1 METSMGKMIYGLL
14 TSLDGYIEAPE
25 GVDSR
30 WSGPDEELHLYFNE
44 MQRNLALDIYG
55 RRMYEVMRVWDTY
68 DRDPSIKAFERKFA
82 QLWQQTPKVV
92 VSTTLQ
98 EVGPNARLVGGD
110 VEAAARAL
118 KAQTDGD
125 ISVSGA
131 ELAASFGR
139 WGLIDEYQLFV
150 YPSVVGGGK
159 PYFAHG
165 APLNLKPLGTERLPN
180 DVVLLRYA
188 PA

>member
-1 METSMGKMIYGLL
+1 MGRIIYGML
-14 TSLDGYIEAPE
+14 TSLDGYIEGAA
-25 GVDSR
+25 GASQ
-30 WSGPDEELHLYFNE
+30 WSGPKEELHRYFNE
-44 MQRNLALDIYG
+44 MQRNIALDIYG

-68 DRDPSIKAFERKFA
+68 DRDPSITDFEREFA
-82 QLWQQTPKVV
+82 HFWQQTPKVV
-92 VSTTLQ
+92 ISTTLK
-98 EVGPNARLVGGD
+98 EVGANARLVSDD

-118 KAQTDGD
+118 KAETEGD

-150 YPSVVGGGK
+150 YPSVAGGGK

-165 APLNLKPLGTERLPN
+165 VPLDLKPLGSERLPE
-180 DVVLLRYA
+180 DVLLLRYA
-188 PA
+188 PAA